1 MVRKI
6 LVLLVAAGVFSTV
19 RAEVLLPDSVEL
31 FLRHTPKD
39 TVYII
44 RLNKMAFDFLKSNPE
59 VSRSIAGKSAD
70 FARAIRFGR
79 GVARALNVIGSSYWV
94 TSNYES
100 ALNFY
105 HLSARE
111 AEKFK
116 DRIGLADAYHN
127 MGEVYKKLGDY
138 TKAIRFL
145 HTSMTWDIIN
155 KVNYDITLYN
165 IGEAYYFI
173 GDYDSALNYFD
184 RSLSKALTQNN
195 PRTIAYA
202 YTGLGRIKHHDKDY
216 FQALAYFTKAER
228 LWKEQ
233 GEIRNL
239 IQTYQDFSETFVSL
253 AQSSRALEYV
263 NMSIVLADEIAA
275 PDLQIYNYLQ
285 QSKLFAQK
293 GDHKKSLAA
302 MEQHVKLKDSIYHEK
317 RREEIARLQASFES
331 GARDIENQQLKAT
344 HALQYAQIRSQ
355 KLTLVGLTGAFVAS
369 AIMAYILFRQ
379 RKRVAEVNN
388 LLREKTMEIQI
399 QKEEIENQSTELKDL
414 NEQLQDLNKSL
425 ESKIEERTRRL
436 TWQNQKLA
444 EYAHANAHQ
453 LRAPVVS
460 ILGLLQLIER
470 VKLPENDQVLI
481 RQLQVCGKE
490 LDKITRVIARNLEED
505 ELLANS

>member
-1 MVRKI
+1 MVKKI
-6 LVLLVAAGVFSTV
+6 VVLLIAAGVFSAG
-19 RAEVLLPDSVEL
+19 RAEVLLPDSVEI

-39 TVYII
+39 SVYIV
-44 RLNKMAFDFLKSNPE
+44 RLNRMAFDFLKSNPE
-59 VSRSIAGKSAD
+59 VSRSIASKSAE
-70 FARAIRFGR
+70 FARVIRFGR
-79 GVARALNVIGSSYWV
+79 GLARALNVTGSSYWV
-94 TSNYES
+94 TGNYES

-111 AEKFK
+111 AERFN

-138 TKAIRFL
+138 TKAIAFL
-145 HTSMTWDIIN
+145 QTSMAWDILN
-155 KVNYDITLYN
+155 RVNYDITLYN

-173 GDYDSALNYFD
+173 GDYDSASNYFD

-202 YTGLGRIKHHDKDY
+202 YTGLGRVKHHDKDY

-239 IQTYQDFSETFVSL
+239 IQTYQDFSSTFVAL
-253 AQSSRALEYV
+253 GQPPRALEYV
-263 NMSIVLADEIAA
+263 NMSIVLADEITA

-285 QSKLFAQK
+285 QSKLFAQQ
-293 GDHKKSLAA
+293 GDHKKALAA
-302 MEQHVKLKDSIYHEK
+302 MEQHVQLKDSIYHEK

-344 HALQYAQIRSQ
+344 HALQYAQIRTQ
-355 KLTLVGLTGAFVAS
+355 KLTLVGLTAAFLAAAV
-369 AIMAYILFRQ
+369 MAYILFRQ

-388 LLREKTMEIQI
+388 LLREKTMEIQT
-399 QKEEIENQSTELKDL
+399 QKEEIEEL
-414 NEQLQDLNKSL
+414 NRSL
-425 ESKIEERTRRL
+425 ESKIEERTQQL
-436 TWQNQKLA
+436 TRQNQKLA

-453 LRAPVVS
+453 LRAPVAS

-470 VKLPENDQVLI
+470 VNLPKDDQILVS
-481 RQLQVCGKE
+481 QLQVCGKD
-490 LDKITRVIARNLEED
+490 LDRITRKIARNLEED
-505 ELLANS
+505 ELLKY